1 MLSIKAESFFFNFK
15 TGKILLKEKVIEIP
29 PRGHFTPEI
38 CGYHRLMDVA
48 LLFILHRN
56 AFKGSAC
63 KWDSPL
69 SSLSTSKQYD
79 HKTITSN
86 FL

>member
-38 CGYHRLMDVA
+38 D
-48 LLFILHRN
+48 
-56 AFKGSAC
+56 
-63 KWDSPL
+63 PL
-69 SSLSTSKQYD
+69 VGLQNLISQS
-79 HKTITSN
+79 
-86 FL
+86 